1 MNKERINELKEL
13 IPNEIW
19 NEALGNSAENGFES
33 DFETLKEAIRILSN
47 IYEEHLLCGVAEEWD
62 ESPFLI
68 PISDGELKGFP
79 WPNYEE

>member
-19 NEALGNSAENGFES
+19 NEALGNSAENGYES

-47 IYEEHLLCGVAEEWD
+47 VYEEHLLCGVAEEWD
-62 ESPFLI
+62 EGTFFDEKPKEI
-68 PISDGELKGFP
+68 P

>member
-33 DFETLKEAIRILSN
+33 DFETLKEAIRILYN

-62 ESPFLI
+62 EGTFFDEEPKEI
-68 PISDGELKGFP
+68 P

>member
-62 ESPFLI
+62 ESPFFDREPKEI
-68 PISDGELKGFP
+68 P

>member
-1 MNKERINELKEL
+1 MNKERINELKKF

-33 DFETLKEAIRILSN
+33 DFETLKEAIHILSN

-62 ESPFLI
+62 ENSFSI
-68 PISDGELKGFP
+68 QNSDEIP
-79 WPNYEE
+79 WPNYED

>member
-62 ESPFLI
+62 EDTFFDEEPKEI
-68 PISDGELKGFP
+68 P